1 MALAPVVALFDALL
15 IAGAGAAWGWRNVGL
30 GVALLAALM
39 LVRPAS
45 VRTAEL
51 ARAAATR

>member
-1 MALAPVVALFDALL
+1 MALAPVVAVFDVLL

-30 GVALLAALM
+30 GIALLAALM

-45 VRTAEL
+45 VRTAAL